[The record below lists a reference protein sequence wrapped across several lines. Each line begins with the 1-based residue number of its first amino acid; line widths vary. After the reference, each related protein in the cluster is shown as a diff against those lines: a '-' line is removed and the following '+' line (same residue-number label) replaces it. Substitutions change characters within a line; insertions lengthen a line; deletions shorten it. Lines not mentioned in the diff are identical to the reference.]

1 MRVMLDTNVLLSIA
15 IFRSKAL
22 SMMLSSICESSDQQL
37 VLSSYCIGEC
47 YEVAERKKP
56 ALIPALDRFFE
67 AISFEMIHTP
77 QTLPEHDWFSIR
89 DKDDEKVLYSA
100 IAANVDVLVTGD
112 KDFADI
118 PIEKPEILTPHEF
131 IQRYLLRNDET

>member
-1 MRVMLDTNVLLSIA
+1 
-15 IFRSKAL
+15 
-22 SMMLSSICESSDQQL
+22 MMLSAICESSDMQL

-77 QTLPEHDWFSIR
+77 QTLPVHDWFTIR

-118 PIEKPEILTPHEF
+118 AIEKPEILTPNEF
-131 IQRYLLRNDET
+131 VRKYLLTE

>member
-15 IFRSKAL
+15 IFKSKAL
-22 SMMLSSICESSDQQL
+22 SMMLSAICESSDKQL

-47 YEVAERKKP
+47 YEVAERKKS
-56 ALIPALDRFFE
+56 ALIPALDRFFD

-77 QTLPEHDWFSIR
+77 QTLPEHDWFTIR

-100 IAANVDVLVTGD
+100 VAANVDVLVTGD

-118 PIEKPEILTPHEF
+118 AIEKPEILTPNEF
-131 IQRYLLRNDET
+131 VHKYLFAE

>member
-15 IFRSKAL
+15 IFKSKAL
-22 SMMLSSICESSDQQL
+22 SLMLTSICENSNHQL

-56 ALIPALDRFFE
+56 ALIPALDRFFD

-77 QTLPEHDWFSIR
+77 QTLPEHNWFTIR

-100 IAANVDVLVTGD
+100 IAADVDVLVTGD

-118 PIEKPEILTPHEF
+118 PIEKPEILTPHDF
-131 IQRYLLRNDET
+131 VQKYLLHNQ

>member
-15 IFRSKAL
+15 IFKSKAL
-22 SMMLSSICESSDQQL
+22 SMMLSAICESSDKQL

-56 ALIPALDRFFE
+56 ALIPALDRFFD

-77 QTLPEHDWFSIR
+77 QTLPEHDWFTIR

-100 IAANVDVLVTGD
+100 IAANVDVLVSGD
-112 KDFADI
+112 KDFADV
-118 PIEKPEILTPHEF
+118 PIEKPEILTPNEF
-131 IQRYLLRNDET
+131 VRKYLLTE

>member
-15 IFRSKAL
+15 IFKSKAL
-22 SMMLSSICESSDQQL
+22 SMMLSAICESSDKQL
-37 VLSSYCIGEC
+37 VLSSYCIDEC

-56 ALIPALDRFFE
+56 ALIPALDRFFD

-77 QTLPEHDWFSIR
+77 QTLPEHDWFTIR

-112 KDFADI
+112 KDFADV
-118 PIEKPEILTPHEF
+118 PIEKPEILTPNEF
-131 IQRYLLRNDET
+131 VRKYLLTE